1 MAPVVKRRNSSS
13 SIQLATSE
21 LLISTPSSIAS
32 AAPTETASKS
42 TCGVLPLLPRLI
54 PSGKATLSDSNVFS
68 RARSYSDL
76 R

>member
-54 PSGKATLSDSNVFS
+54 PSGKATLSIQMFFQT
-68 RARSYSDL
+68 ALYTSYS
-76 R
+76 